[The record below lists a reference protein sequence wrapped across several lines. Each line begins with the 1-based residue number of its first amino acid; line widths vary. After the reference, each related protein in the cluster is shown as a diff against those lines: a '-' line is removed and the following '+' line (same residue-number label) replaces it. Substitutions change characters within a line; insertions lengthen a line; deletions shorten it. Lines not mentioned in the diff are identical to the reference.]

1 MEASRKP
8 DPRWENFIEQ
18 FDSNGTPIG
27 FKLEG
32 NDFLFKYDNL
42 GGWTDEKGTLYDSN
56 GVLIDDESAGE
67 EEE

>member
-18 FDSNGTPIG
+18 FNANGTPIG

-32 NDFLFKYDNL
+32 NDFLFEYDDL
-42 GGWTDEKGTLYDSN
+42 GGWTDEKGKLYDSN
-56 GVLIDDESAGE
+56 GVLIDDESADE
-67 EEE
+67 EED